1 MSFIIRLIKKAQ
13 KGHEKAF
20 LKLFQMYEADIY
32 RMAFIYLKN
41 EGEALDIVQETAYK
55 AFDKIESLKEPA
67 YFKTWLI
74 KIAISSSLNRL
85 KRLEKI
91 VPMQNEYINNMQ
103 FEQGDPT
110 VKVLLQQILEE
121 LTSEEKGIVLLK
133 YYEGYTF
140 QEIAD
145 MLHIPLG
152 TVKSIL
158 YRALKKLRVQVE
170 EADFYG

>member
-13 KGHEKAF
+13 KGNEKAF

-32 RMAFIYLKN
+32 RMAFVYLKN
-41 EGEALDIVQETAYK
+41 EEEALDIVQETAYK

-91 VPMQNEYINNMQ
+91 VPMQNEYINYMQ
-103 FEQGDPT
+103 FEQDDPT

-145 MLHIPLG
+145 TLQIPIG